1 MPLYEY
7 QCKKCGHR
15 FELIQS
21 FSAEDPKECPVCQG
35 EVERLISTPARPH
48 FKGSGF
54 YSTDYAAKPAAS
66 GKSQDGGNSSDWRLR
81 PRRQGG
87 NFRQSPSR
95 QDRKCAGRV
104 SVHFFH
110 QVGVASRCLSPPV
123 TKDGSKSSPGGTAE
137 NVPVRSAGQ
146 ALS

>member
-21 FSAEDPKECPVCQG
+21 FSAEDAKECPVCQG
-35 EVERLISTPARPH
+35 EVVRLISTPARPH

-66 GKSQDGGNSSDWRLR
+66 GKSQDGGSGSDGAAASDKGGSDKGSADKPAAKAESTSS
-81 PRRQGG
+81 PAT
-87 NFRQSPSR
+87 PST
-95 QDRKCAGRV
+95 
-104 SVHFFH
+104 S
-110 QVGVASRCLSPPV
+110 S
-123 TKDGSKSSPGGTAE
+123 SKSE
-137 NVPVRSAGQ
+137 
-146 ALS
+146 

>member
-66 GKSQDGGNSSDWRLR
+66 GKPQDGGSSSD
-81 PRRQGG
+81 
-87 NFRQSPSR
+87 
-95 QDRKCAGRV
+95 
-104 SVHFFH
+104 
-110 QVGVASRCLSPPV
+110 
-123 TKDGSKSSPGGTAE
+123 GSGSTSSDKGGTADKTPAAKTE
-137 NVPVRSAGQ
+137 TTASPAPS
-146 ALS
+146 SSSTKSE

>member
-21 FSAEDPKECPVCQG
+21 FSAENPKECPVCHG

-54 YSTDYAAKPAAS
+54 YSTDYAAKPS
-66 GKSQDGGNSSDWRLR
+66 SSSKSQDGGGSSD
-81 PRRQGG
+81 
-87 NFRQSPSR
+87 
-95 QDRKCAGRV
+95 
-104 SVHFFH
+104 
-110 QVGVASRCLSPPV
+110 
-123 TKDGSKSSPGGTAE
+123 SSSSDKGGTADKAPAAKTE
-137 NVPVRSAGQ
+137 SAPSP
-146 ALS
+146 APSTSSTKSE

>member
-66 GKSQDGGNSSDWRLR
+66 GKSQDGGSSSD
-81 PRRQGG
+81 GG
-87 NFRQSPSR
+87 SAPA
-95 QDRKCAGRV
+95 DK
-104 SVHFFH
+104 
-110 QVGVASRCLSPPV
+110 
-123 TKDGSKSSPGGTAE
+123 GGTSDKAPAAKTE
-137 NVPVRSAGQ
+137 SAPSP
-146 ALS
+146 APSTSATKSE